1 MFSFS
6 SSTGRPVDPNGVLA
20 GENIDYNE
28 RFLWGGSWFQGRVG
42 FGRYAGTINQEF
54 RAAQYRGMPYPI
66 LWIAEYFTLDGEQIR
81 WARKFRQAGWY
92 AHQYLW

>member
-1 MFSFS
+1 MLSFS
-6 SSTGRPVDPNGVLA
+6 SSTGRPVDPNGALA
-20 GENIDYNE
+20 GENINYNE